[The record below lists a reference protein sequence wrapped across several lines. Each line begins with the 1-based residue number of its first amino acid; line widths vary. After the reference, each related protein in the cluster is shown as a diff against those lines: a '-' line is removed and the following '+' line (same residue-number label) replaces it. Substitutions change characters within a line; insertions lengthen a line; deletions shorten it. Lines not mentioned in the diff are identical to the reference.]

1 MASVIVF
8 KCHRSKKGSCNRC
21 CKIFESNIYLLPITQ
36 KLFIGIIMLAKRIIP
51 CLDCDLN
58 VPHGRVVKGVEFKQI
73 RYAGEP
79 VALATKY
86 YEDGADEIVFLDIT
100 ASHERRETMADVIK
114 ATTENVFVPIC
125 VGGGIRKPQDYVNM
139 LKAGADKCST
149 NTAAIHNP
157 DLINEASKVV
167 GSQACVIGIDA
178 KRRYVDDPQEN
189 DDHVII
195 ETPQG
200 YCWYDCSIYGGR
212 EFTGIDAIKWAM
224 ECQERGAGEILLTS
238 MDRDGTKD
246 GYDIPLNRAMSE
258 MLDIPIIASGGGG
271 SPEHIYETLT
281 KGKSDAALA
290 ASIFHFDEY
299 PVPVVKEYLKERG
312 VAVRL

>member
-1 MASVIVF
+1 
-8 KCHRSKKGSCNRC
+8 
-21 CKIFESNIYLLPITQ
+21 
-36 KLFIGIIMLAKRIIP
+36 MLAKRIIP
-51 CLDCDLN
+51 CLDCDLQ

-79 VALATKY
+79 VELATKY

-125 VGGGIRKPQDYVNM
+125 VGGGIRKPEDYVNM

-157 DLINEASKVV
+157 DLINQASEIV

-178 KRRYVDDPQEN
+178 KRRYVDNPKEKDDKIIVETEN
-189 DDHVII
+189 
-195 ETPQG
+195 G

-212 EFTGIDAIKWAM
+212 DFTGRDAIQWAM

-246 GYDIPLNRAMSE
+246 GYDLTLNRTMSE

-271 SPEHIYETLT
+271 NPEHIYRAFID
-281 KGKSDAALA
+281 GKADAALA
-290 ASIFHFDEY
+290 ASIFHFNEY
-299 PVPVVKEYLKERG
+299 PVPVVKDYLRKKGIE
-312 VAVRL
+312 VRI